1 MDLLLSGLQCAPLF
15 VLHLI
20 ATPDCSV
27 NRCTK
32 TPMVFF
38 LLNYTPLVI
47 SCICCMPLYL
57 FSST

>member
-32 TPMVFF
+32 NTYGIFF
-38 LLNYTPLVI
+38 Y
-47 SCICCMPLYL
+47 
-57 FSST
+57 